1 MTAKIL
7 IADSSKPGV
16 VMSSEIFKD
25 KITGAQVFVAHTGM
39 ETIEIVKAEKP
50 DLVMV
55 DFDLPDADGASLIT
69 ALRSIYSG
77 PVLMT
82 AFEDDI
88 VNEAVNDLLFAFND
102 ASGWIPKPVKFDVLA
117 EKIEKFL
124 IDGQRLGRRFE
135 TEIDSLII
143 AKAAGRGKRAPKVN
157 GKLVNISLGGAR
169 LNLEGSMRMKKS
181 QEVTLSFSIPAA
193 SAAKNKKKVA
203 KKKTT
208 KKVTKKTTTRAKKG
222 VETKIKA
229 QIAWYTKEEVG
240 LRFTKLSDV
249 QKRGLEAFLRDALVH
264 IDVEA

>member
-1 MTAKIL
+1 MEEYMTAKIL

-25 KITGAQVFVAHTGM
+25 KITGAQVFVAHTGLQC
-39 ETIEIVKAEKP
+39 IELVKAEKP

-55 DFDLPDADGASLIT
+55 DFDLPDADGASLIS
-69 ALRSIYSG
+69 ALREIYKG

-82 AFEDDI
+82 AFQDDI

-117 EKIEKFL
+117 EKIERFL

-135 TEIDSLII
+135 TEIDSLLI

-169 LNLEGSMRMKKS
+169 INLEGAMRMKKS
-181 QEVTLSFSIPAA
+181 QEVTLSFCIP
-193 SAAKNKKKVA
+193 SSLVNKKKVA
-203 KKKTT
+203 KKAVKKTKTT
-208 KKVTKKTTTRAKKG
+208 SRPKKG

-240 LRFTKLSDV
+240 LRFTKLSDL
-249 QKRGLEAFLRDALVH
+249 QKRGLESFLRDALIQV
-264 IDVEA
+264 DVEVE